1 MLEGLRTAAA
11 GMLAQQQK
19 LDAVSNDLA
28 NANTTG
34 YKRQRVGFSDL
45 LYEQGGRPAT
55 SDKAQFG
62 SGSRIVHNGRQFEQ
76 GTLQETGDP
85 LNLGIEGQGFIK
97 VKLADGRQ
105 ALTRDGA
112 MHLDDRGRLTSSTGA
127 LMQPAITVPKGLTS
141 ADVRIAQ
148 DGTVSAGGRRLGR
161 LDVVT
166 VRAPQA
172 LTSVGENAFVPSP
185 ASGAPTRAPAST
197 FLSAGALEASN
208 VDMSDAMVEMIDA
221 QRSYQL
227 ASKAIETADQM
238 MEIANGVRR

>member
-1 MLEGLRTAAA
+1 
-11 GMLAQQQK
+11 
-19 LDAVSNDLA
+19 
-28 NANTTG
+28 
-34 YKRQRVGFSDL
+34 
-45 LYEQGGRPAT
+45 
-55 SDKAQFG
+55 
-62 SGSRIVHNGRQFEQ
+62 
-76 GTLQETGDP
+76 
-85 LNLGIEGQGFIK
+85 
-97 VKLADGRQ
+97 
-105 ALTRDGA
+105 

>member
-1 MLEGLRTAAA
+1 MARKDRQTA
-11 GMLAQQQK
+11 GC
-19 LDAVSNDLA
+19 
-28 NANTTG
+28 
-34 YKRQRVGFSDL
+34 
-45 LYEQGGRPAT
+45 
-55 SDKAQFG
+55 
-62 SGSRIVHNGRQFEQ
+62 
-76 GTLQETGDP
+76 
-85 LNLGIEGQGFIK
+85 
-97 VKLADGRQ
+97 
-105 ALTRDGA
+105 
-112 MHLDDRGRLTSSTGA
+112 
-127 LMQPAITVPKGLTS
+127 
-141 ADVRIAQ
+141 
-148 DGTVSAGGRRLGR
+148 LGR